1 MENKNRYNEI
11 QSAVNLLFTNKR
23 QNYIFVYTPP
33 KVGSTTL
40 VSSLRLSLSDN
51 YSVIHIHD
59 DVMLSVLTGINNV
72 TVNEIIYFLANE
84 NKKVYVID
92 IYRTP
97 LERKI
102 SEFFEKISIYHFN
115 NSEEHINKYSIKRIT
130 DRFNKVFPYLAID
143 EHYFD
148 KYGIEKPVDF
158 DFNKKYTIQTVNKID
173 YIKLRLKDVSEWNKI
188 LSDIFKRDVLIVN
201 DYLTEDK
208 KISKIY
214 NKFKQEYKVPSNLY
228 NLIEENKGLNVYLTD
243 DERNKYLMNIKTKM
257 VEPVIPYTPDEYK
270 FYINLCLENQF
281 FNDIQSEHYIDCGC
295 ICNVCSEK
303 RVCLFKHIK
312 NGGKIDRKISHEN
325 NIVNLKMIKTKFKK
339 NVYKNSIYNLSSVI
353 NTRK

>member
-1 MENKNRYNEI
+1 MEKINRYNEI
-11 QSAVNLLFTNKR
+11 QAAVNNLFTNKR

-51 YSVIHIHD
+51 YNVIHIHD

-72 TVNEIIYFLANE
+72 TVNEIISFLANE

-115 NSEEHINKYSIKRIT
+115 NSEEHINKYSINRIT
-130 DRFNKVFPYLAID
+130 DRFNKLFPYLALG

-148 KYGIEKPVDF
+148 KYGIENPVDF
-158 DFNKKYTIQTVNKID
+158 DFNKKYTLQTVNQIE
-173 YIKLRLKDVSEWNKI
+173 YIKLRLKDVSDWNTI
-188 LSDIFKRDVLIVN
+188 LSEVFKREILIVN
-201 DYLTEDK
+201 DYLTDDK

-214 NKFKQEYKVPSNLY
+214 GKFKQEYKVPSNLY
-228 NLIEENKGLNVYLTD
+228 NLLEDNKYLMVYLTD
-243 DERNKYLMNIKTKM
+243 DERIKYLTNIKSRM
-257 VEPVIPYTPDEYK
+257 VGPVIPYTPDEYK

-281 FNDIQSEHYIDCGC
+281 FNDVQTEHYIDCGC
-295 ICNVCSEK
+295 ICKACSEK
-303 RVCLFKHIK
+303 RVCLFNDVK
-312 NGGKIDRKISHEN
+312 NGGKINRKITHETSN
-325 NIVNLKMIKTKFKK
+325 VKVKMIKTKVKR

-353 NTRK
+353 SMRK

>member
-1 MENKNRYNEI
+1 MENRYNEI
-11 QSAVNLLFTNKR
+11 QAAVNNLFTNKR

-51 YSVIHIHD
+51 YNVIHIHD

-72 TVNEIIYFLANE
+72 TVNEIISFLANE
-84 NKKVYVID
+84 NKNVYVID

-130 DRFNKVFPYLAID
+130 DRFNKVFPYLAIG

-148 KYGIEKPVDF
+148 KYGIETPTEF
-158 DFNKKYTIQTVNKID
+158 DFNKKYTLQTVNKIE
-173 YIKLRLKDVSEWNKI
+173 YIKLRLKDVSEWNSI
-188 LSDIFKRDVLIVN
+188 LSLVFKRDILIVN

-228 NLIEENKGLNVYLTD
+228 NLIEDNKYLKVYLTD
-243 DERNKYLMNIKTKM
+243 DERNKYLMNIKTKI
-257 VEPVIPYTPDEYK
+257 VSPVIPYTPDEYK

-281 FNDIQSEHYIDCGC
+281 FNDVQTEHYIDCGC
-295 ICNVCSEK
+295 ICNGCSEK
-303 RVCLFKHIK
+303 RVCLFNDIK
-312 NGGKIDRKISHEN
+312 KGGKIDRKISHDN
-325 NIVNLKMIKTKFKK
+325 NNVKVKMIKTKVKR

-353 NTRK
+353 NMRK